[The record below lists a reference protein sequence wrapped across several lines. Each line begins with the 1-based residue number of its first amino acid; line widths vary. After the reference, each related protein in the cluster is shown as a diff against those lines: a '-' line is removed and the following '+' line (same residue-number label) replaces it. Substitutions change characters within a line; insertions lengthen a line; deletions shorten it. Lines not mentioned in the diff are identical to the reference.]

1 MKNVKKVFAL
11 MLAFAMVLAMSA
23 TVFAAA
29 DNSIDVTNTV
39 EDETYSI
46 YKMMDLSVNSELTA
60 YRYTVTDEWQ
70 EFFTGSGAGAEYVEI
85 DSQGYVTWK
94 TDKMSDDALEAFSKA
109 AAIYAKGTTAVADIA
124 GNGATITFG
133 NLENGYYLIT
143 STLGTRAMVETT
155 PDKQQATI
163 NEKNPKDDITKQV
176 QEDKTGNWGTT
187 NDAQVGDT
195 INFKSVIELL
205 KNTRNV
211 TVVDTMD
218 SGLTYTARSVAIADL
233 TEGTDYTVSS
243 ESATGFTVTFT
254 EAYLNGL
261 TKVKTELEMTYSA
274 VLNENA
280 ISSDSG
286 VSIVDQKNRI
296 VLNYGDEQSV
306 EQETTTTTHKFS
318 VFKHA
323 HTSPEDNLA
332 GAVFEV
338 KKAGTVVPLI
348 KIDDTNFRVANQGES
363 GSVTT
368 FTTVDSGDIV
378 IWGVDSDADY
388 TLNETEPPEG
398 YNKLPAEVQVNV
410 SATTDTRVDVENNTG
425 NELPSTGGIGT
436 VIFYVV
442 GAALLIGCGV
452 VLISRRRVSGK

>member
-46 YKMMDLSVNSELTA
+46 YKMMDLIVNSELSA

-70 EFFTGSGAGAEYVEI
+70 EFFTGSGAGAEYVDI

-94 TDKMSDDALEAFSKA
+94 TDKMTDEALEAFSKA
-109 AAIYAKGTTAVADIA
+109 AAIYAEEKTKAAADIT
-124 GNGATITFG
+124 GNGGTITFG
-133 NLENGYYLIT
+133 SLENGYYLIT

-176 QEDKTGNWGTT
+176 KEDKTGNWGTT
-187 NDAQVGDT
+187 NDAQIGDT

-218 SGLTYTARSVAIADL
+218 SGLTYTAESVAIADL
-233 TEGTDYTVSS
+233 TKGTDYTVS

-254 EAYLNGL
+254 ETYLNGL
-261 TKVKTELEMTYSA
+261 TEVKTELEMTYSA

-306 EQETTTTTHKFS
+306 EQETTTTTHKFN

-398 YNKLPAEVQVNV
+398 YNKLPTEVQVNV
-410 SATTDTRVDVENNTG
+410 AATNDTRVDVENNTG